1 MTALWIVLGLVV
13 LLAVFVAVSYNRFVS
28 QRNLVQES
36 WRQIDVELKRRHDL
50 IPNLVETVKGYATH
64 EREVFDAVTRARA
77 AAASPGA
84 SPAVQAQQEG
94 VLGQALGRLFAVA
107 EAYPDLKASTNFL
120 ELQRQLTE
128 TEDRIAAGRRF
139 YNANVRALNTRVE
152 SFPSNLVASTFGFQK
167 AEYFE
172 VEDEA
177 VRTAPDRRLLLTYSA
192 PAPVPVSA
200 PCRPSLSALLRC
212 RNSARTR
219 PAAATRTTIR
229 EQDQLDV
236 VGDEATL
243 PPRK

>member
-36 WRQIDVELKRRHDL
+36 WRQVDVELKRRHDL

-107 EAYPDLKASTNFL
+107 EA
-120 ELQRQLTE
+120 
-128 TEDRIAAGRRF
+128 
-139 YNANVRALNTRVE
+139 
-152 SFPSNLVASTFGFQK
+152 
-167 AEYFE
+167 
-172 VEDEA
+172 
-177 VRTAPDRRLLLTYSA
+177 
-192 PAPVPVSA
+192 
-200 PCRPSLSALLRC
+200 
-212 RNSARTR
+212 
-219 PAAATRTTIR
+219 
-229 EQDQLDV
+229 
-236 VGDEATL
+236 
-243 PPRK
+243 

>member
-1 MTALWIVLGLVV
+1 MTALLIILAIVVV
-13 LLAVFVAVSYNRFVS
+13 LAIAVALSYNRFVS
-28 QRNLVQES
+28 QRNLVSES
-36 WRQIDVELKRRHDL
+36 WRQIDVELHRRHDL

-77 AAASPGA
+77 AAASPGS

-120 ELQRQLTE
+120 ALQRELTE

-152 SFPSNLVASTFGFQK
+152 AFPSNVVANTFGFTK

-172 VEDEA
+172 VEDVA
-177 VRTAPDRRLLLTYSA
+177 VRSA
-192 PAPVPVSA
+192 PSVDFGQSGPG
-200 PCRPSLSALLRC
+200 
-212 RNSARTR
+212 
-219 PAAATRTTIR
+219 ATT
-229 EQDQLDV
+229 V
-236 VGDEATL
+236 
-243 PPRK
+243 